1 MSEEQLKAFLAKLT
15 SNPQLRARLEQSGAD
30 PLALAQELG
39 LTVDADDWAA
49 YLAGQIEGLSDG
61 DLEGVAGGTRAT
73 LYETQPQCKPQC
85 AGTNVIGCMTQV
97 LGCQTRK
104 GWTC

>member
-1 MSEEQLKAFLAKLT
+1 MSEEQLKAFLAKIT
-15 SNPQLRARLEQSGAD
+15 SNPELRAKLEQSGAD

-61 DLEGVAGGTRAT
+61 DLEGVAGGTRNT
-73 LYETQPQCKPQC
+73 EWKTQCDQLCTPTELAICQ
-85 AGTNVIGCMTQV
+85 TIVV
-97 LGCQTRK
+97 GCQTRK
-104 GWTC
+104 GWTCP